1 MSVLKQGRYPFVQT
15 NARELCYEMS
25 SYTIKVMVKQTN
37 PPQIFTQVESNNP
50 SSEKYIFSHEYI
62 LCRNHSPIHRS
73 V

>member
-1 MSVLKQGRYPFVQT
+1 MSLLKQGWYPFVQT
-15 NARELCYEMS
+15 NAREQCYEMS

-50 SSEKYIFSHEYI
+50 SCEKYIFSREYF
-62 LCRNHSPIHRS
+62 LCRDHSPIRRS